1 MSTASPQYVTIATA
15 AERLSVSE
23 KSVRRWISQGEL
35 PAGQD
40 RKDALEDCYVYKRTG
55 RRAPPHPRRDAE
67 QR

>member
-35 PAGQD
+35 PAVRVAG
-40 RKDALEDCYVYKRTG
+40 RLIRIPADALADLG
-55 RRAPPHPRRDAE
+55 RPLQVRAGR
-67 QR
+67 